1 MEHFLACNALI
12 FIRLIGLWENSE
24 LTSKAGFVQ
33 PAVLKIFISV
43 SLSPLSG
50 IKIDVVSLWLCLVS
64 LVSVLIPDGCW
75 YSSDATTHHLN
86 FFKMFSS
93 SLHAMFIDYII
104 CNRYIY
110 IDTLKNNKK
119 MKVRQTLVGLS
130 PMGRIIDIHRMLVNY
145 PERYWQSKN
154 RELHMFNSIFKH
166 KLVTGWQCYAVTS
179 LGYRITW
186 NIYG

>member
-1 MEHFLACNALI
+1 M
-12 FIRLIGLWENSE
+12 
-24 LTSKAGFVQ
+24 
-33 PAVLKIFISV
+33 
-43 SLSPLSG
+43 
-50 IKIDVVSLWLCLVS
+50 SLWLCLVS

-86 FFKMFSS
+86 FFKMFTS
-93 SLHAMFIDYII
+93 SLHAMYIDYII

-166 KLVTGWQCYAVTS
+166 KLVTGWQCYIVTS
-179 LGYRITW
+179 LGLIGSHETSSHFICLISLKICTVKYPKYIHIWIT
-186 NIYG
+186 NEKGFYY